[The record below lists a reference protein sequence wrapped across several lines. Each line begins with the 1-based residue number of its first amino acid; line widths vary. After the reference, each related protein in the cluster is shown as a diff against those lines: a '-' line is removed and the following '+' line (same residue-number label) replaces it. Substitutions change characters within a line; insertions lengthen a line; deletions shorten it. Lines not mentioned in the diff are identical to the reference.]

1 MNGSGFMVLEEL
13 NKIINRMIKKDLDIS
28 FAESMSAGNLIG
40 EFAKGEGAGKVLKGG
55 IVVYS
60 KVSKIELLGVNKSI
74 IEKHTAESQ
83 EVTNELVFGLSKL
96 MKTDIAVAITG
107 LASNGGSESEEKPV
121 GTVFISILY
130 NNKLKE
136 FKKIFPPSQTEDVNK
151 CKEEV
156 INCATNFVFEQLEKI
171 VV

>member
-1 MNGSGFMVLEEL
+1 MDIERL
-13 NKIINRMIKKDLDIS
+13 NKLIDKMIKQKLDIS

-40 EFAKGEGAGKVLKGG
+40 EFAKGEGAGKVLKAG

-60 KVSKIELLGVNKSI
+60 EESKIELLGVNSST
-74 IEKHTAESQ
+74 IEKYTAESQ
-83 EVTNELVFGLSKL
+83 EVTNELVSGLFKL

-130 NNKLKE
+130 NDKLKE

-156 INCATNFVFEQLEKI
+156 IGCATDFVFEQLEKI
-171 VV
+171 VG